1 MWGQLLRS
9 TLSGTAGTLGSATVG
24 CCLAIYVEK
33 AANRAL
39 FTYFPHKYA
48 DIQHANGI
56 EDWELEAARQATF
69 ASEFLPVTLHDTE
82 KTFDATETQV
92 QEEPTKQVVP
102 PRYGIAVSDKQIFSC
117 AFTS

>member
-9 TLSGTAGTLGSATVG
+9 TLSGTAATIGSATVG

-48 DIQHANGI
+48 EIQHASGI
-56 EDWELEAARQATF
+56 EDWELEAARQATY
-69 ASEFLPVTLHDTE
+69 ASELLPVTLYESE
-82 KTFDATETQV
+82 KSFDATTFQ
-92 QEEPTKQVVP
+92 QEEETKQVVP

-117 AFTS
+117 ALTS